1 MKTNNYTG
9 LDPHIVAVI
18 GREVKKLIGRYGFT
32 ASDVPD
38 IEQELHLKVW
48 RSLKGLD
55 EAILEA
61 AVCQIV
67 KHAMIDL
74 LRRQERACRD
84 WRVELFSTNAFA
96 SDADDPE
103 DDLAHILD
111 LEHELQSGFGL
122 PPSWHKRRGE
132 AADLADALV
141 VLPDDLRELA
151 LALYRFGGNLSE
163 AARSLAHSR
172 KKARILME
180 RLQREAASWS
190 EDS

>member
-1 MKTNNYTG
+1 MKTNSYAG
-9 LDPHIVAVI
+9 IDPHIVAVI

-84 WRVELFSTNAFA
+84 WRQVAFSMNDFVPD
-96 SDADDPE
+96 SDDENECLSDLM
-103 DDLAHILD
+103 DLAKAFDVAFGRPASWPERREMSMDLD
-111 LEHELQSGFGL
+111 
-122 PPSWHKRRGE
+122 
-132 AADLADALV
+132 DALAN
-141 VLPDDLRELA
+141 LPCELRDMAEKLDA
-151 LALYRFGGNLSE
+151 CSGNLSE
-163 AARSLAHSR
+163 AARDLGISR
-172 KKARILME
+172 KMARIRLT
-180 RLQREAASWS
+180 RLQHAMAWLRDA
-190 EDS
+190 

>member
-1 MKTNNYTG
+1 MKTNKYTG
-9 LDPHIVAVI
+9 IDPHIVAVI
-18 GREVKKLIGRYGFT
+18 EREVKKVVGRHGFT
-32 ASDVPD
+32 AADASD

-55 EAILEA
+55 EALFEA

-67 KHAMIDL
+67 KHAVIDL

-84 WRVELFSTNAFA
+84 WKRASFSMDAFA

-103 DDLAHILD
+103 DDLAHVLD

-122 PPSWHKRRGE
+122 PASWHARRE
-132 AADLADALV
+132 AVADLAYALAG
-141 VLPDDLRELA
+141 LPDDLRDLA
-151 LALYRFGGNLSE
+151 IALYRFGGNLSE

-190 EDS
+190 EDA